1 MPGFDAGGGSISRF
15 VVGGRDNR
23 SAIAKQSA
31 PPGVAVGLGLAG
43 KNPKPHRAGGEPRP
57 LQRKRPH

>member
-31 PPGVAVGLGLAG
+31 PPGGGRG
-43 KNPKPHRAGGEPRP
+43 SWPGRKKPKATPGRW
-57 LQRKRPH
+57 